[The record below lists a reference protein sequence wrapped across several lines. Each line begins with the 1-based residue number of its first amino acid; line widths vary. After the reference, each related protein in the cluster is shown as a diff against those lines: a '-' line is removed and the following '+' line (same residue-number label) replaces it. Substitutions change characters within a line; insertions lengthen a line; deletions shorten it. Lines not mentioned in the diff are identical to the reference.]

1 MQKIYSP
8 AYRVR
13 RAYATALRVTFSYL
27 WLGWMRRLRG
37 RRWYERR
44 IGPLHIR
51 NAERVKK
58 TILELKGLFIKV
70 GQLLSIMS
78 NFLPEAFQKPLEA
91 LQDRMPAQ
99 PYEAVRKRILEEL
112 GKTPEELFA
121 FFNPE
126 PIATASIGQAHR
138 ARLHDGTE
146 VVVKV
151 QHYGIEGVAAVDL
164 DIIQRL
170 TKLGA
175 WFFDIKGMDYLY
187 TQIRKMIEEELD
199 FDNEARAMTQI
210 AAQLSGESKI
220 KIPFVHPEYS
230 TGRVM
235 TTTFHAGVKITET
248 EQLDAWGIERRE
260 LLGRLFQAWC
270 QMVFRDGYYHADP
283 HPGNLL
289 VEPDGTLVLLD
300 FGATATLPPNMREG
314 ITELIEAAVKNNQE
328 EMIDAC
334 RKIGLIADGPD
345 AERMAKRMINAMRNF
360 IQNEVEF
367 EGLNFRDIKVNPFN
381 NSLADLIRD
390 IGFRGIS
397 STVQVPKE
405 YVLLNRTITLLLGI
419 SNSLD
424 PGFNPL
430 EVVRPFMRDYILK
443 KQGGSLGYIRNV
455 AKRTLMGAISL
466 PDEVQRTL
474 RKVRAG
480 DTEVRQPDT
489 ERAAKLIAKSLRKLS
504 YAVLA
509 AALTGAGAYAHATG
523 LYEAARYAWIGA
535 ACLGVLA
542 VWR

>member
-1 MQKIYSP
+1 
-8 AYRVR
+8 
-13 RAYATALRVTFSYL
+13 
-27 WLGWMRRLRG
+27 
-37 RRWYERR
+37 
-44 IGPLHIR
+44 
-51 NAERVKK
+51 
-58 TILELKGLFIKV
+58 
-70 GQLLSIMS
+70 
-78 NFLPEAFQKPLEA
+78 
-91 LQDRMPAQ
+91 
-99 PYEAVRKRILEEL
+99 
-112 GKTPEELFA
+112 
-121 FFNPE
+121 
-126 PIATASIGQAHR
+126 
-138 ARLHDGTE
+138 
-146 VVVKV
+146 
-151 QHYGIEGVAAVDL
+151 
-164 DIIQRL
+164 
-170 TKLGA
+170 
-175 WFFDIKGMDYLY
+175 
-187 TQIRKMIEEELD
+187 
-199 FDNEARAMTQI
+199 
-210 AAQLSGESKI
+210 
-220 KIPFVHPEYS
+220 
-230 TGRVM
+230 VM

-397 STVQVPKE
+397 STAQVPKE

-455 AKRTLMGAISL
+455 VKRTLMGAISL

-509 AALTGAGAYAHATG
+509 AALTGAGVYAHATG
-523 LYEAARYAWIGA
+523 LHEAARYAWVGA
-535 ACLGVLA
+535 AGFGVLA
-542 VWR
+542 LWR

>member
-44 IGPLHIR
+44 LPTLHIR
-51 NAERVKK
+51 NAERVKT
-58 TILELKGLFIKV
+58 TILDLKGLFIKV

-99 PYEAVRKRILEEL
+99 AYSSVRKRILEEL

-199 FDNEARAMTQI
+199 FENEARAMTQI
-210 AAQLSGESKI
+210 AAQLAGEAKV
-220 KIPFVHPEYS
+220 KIPLVHKAYS

-235 TTTFHAGVKITET
+235 TTTFHEGVKITET
-248 EQLDAWGIERRE
+248 TQLDAWGIDRRA

-381 NSLADLIRD
+381 NSLAELIRD

-424 PGFNPL
+424 PAFNPL

-443 KQGGSLGYIRNV
+443 KQGGSLGYVRNV
-455 AKRTLMGAISL
+455 VKRTLMGAVSL
-466 PDEVQRTL
+466 PDELQRTL

-489 ERAAKLIAKSLRKLS
+489 ERAAKMIAKSLRKLS

-509 AALTGAGAYAHATG
+509 AALTGAGAYAHAAG
-523 LYEAARYAWIGA
+523 MQEAARYAWMGA
-535 ACLGVLA
+535 AGLGLLA